1 MNIEQISVSP
11 CSNPEM
17 NLDEALGVYSGLGY
31 RSFEIF
37 TSWTKSAFDYKKD
50 PQIYLDAGSRYGME
64 FASLHLPEISIEG
77 RDSSIQE
84 AMAAARFAEAVGA
97 GVVLYKAE
105 NRSTYVSEAAAFLDA
120 IDELDVIPVI
130 QNHFGT
136 PLSSLEDIKEVYE
149 GIGDKRMRTLLEVGH
164 FHSAGIGWREAA
176 EYLQDSIALVHIK
189 DQIGPQSVP
198 FGKGE
203 IDLTRLFGFLDA
215 AGYKGQYVVEME
227 VEDRENT
234 VTYLA
239 DAYEYMT
246 EYCKGL
252 KI

>member
-17 NLDEALGVYSGLGY
+17 NLDEALSVYSGLGY

-37 TSWTKSAFDYKKD
+37 TSWAKSAFDFHRD
-50 PQIYLDAGSRYGME
+50 PGEYVAAGREYGMA
-64 FASLHLPEISIEG
+64 FSSLHLPEISIER
-77 RDSSIQE
+77 RDSSMQE
-84 AMAAARFAEAVGA
+84 AVAAARFAEAVGA

-105 NRSTYVSEAAAFLDA
+105 SRSTYVSEAAAFLDA
-120 IDELDVIPVI
+120 VDELDVIPVI

-136 PLSSLEDIKEVYE
+136 PLSSLEDVKEVYE
-149 GIGDKRMRTLLEVGH
+149 GIGDNRMRTLLEVGH
-164 FHSAGIGWREAA
+164 YHSAGVDWREAA

-203 IDLTRLFGFLDA
+203 IDLAGLFGYLDA
-215 AGYKGQYVVEME
+215 AGYEGRYVVEME
-227 VEDRENT
+227 VEDRKNT

-239 DAYEYMT
+239 DAFEFMI
-246 EYCKGL
+246 EYCRG
-252 KI
+252 